1 MLKLIKTTIGN
12 AQFLQLVRYGIAG
25 IISVGTYVGL
35 VAAFGMLSFFPVLAY
50 NFLAY
55 GIATLVNYLL
65 NYHWVF
71 SAKRSH
77 RDTSWRFLVIVI
89 VGVVSN
95 SLYVSTVIALTDTS
109 AVWAGFSFSLLWPL
123 VSFAGMKLWA
133 LT

>member
-1 MLKLIKTTIGN
+1 MFGLIKTTISS

-35 VAAFGMLSFFPVLAY
+35 VAAFGKFSALPVLAY

-65 NYHWVF
+65 NHHWVF
-71 SAKRSH
+71 RATRSH

-89 VGVVSN
+89 AGVVSN
-95 SLYVSTVIALTDTS
+95 SLYVSTVISLADIPP
-109 AVWAGFSFSLLWPL
+109 VWAGLSFSVLWPL

>member
-1 MLKLIKTTIGN
+1 MLKVIKTTIGN
-12 AQFLQLVRYGIAG
+12 AQFQQLVRYGITG

-35 VAAFGMLSFFPVLAY
+35 VAAFGKLSFLPVLAY
-50 NFLAY
+50 NLLAY

-71 SAKRSH
+71 SSTRSH
-77 RDTSWRFLVIVI
+77 RDTSWRFLVIVV

-95 SLYVSTVIALTDTS
+95 SLYVATLIALTDIPP
-109 AVWAGFSFSLLWPL
+109 VWASFSFSLLWPL